1 MLIVAA
7 LLFIVIAFL
16 FYIKPVFIALVLG
29 VLVTVLLNRIVEI
42 FCRATESCSSAKRKA
57 IALISSASIVLVV
70 LILAFAGAMN
80 LMTNINSVLD
90 SLEDFTDQ
98 YNETAENM
106 AEDLT
111 NITIEERQIVISGE
125 VPENDSENGSYK
137 MTSDPPPTSSPTASA
152 GAGLFKYDLSTT
164 NLIRT
169 VLTSGGG
176 IMTSTTGTISFIG
189 TTLFACCLIIPIMAG
204 YYFKE
209 KGNVR
214 NSFTAMIPD
223 KYKEAVGTTIQD
235 VTNDMGAYTLMK
247 ILEAVVIMFLYCAG
261 FYVVG
266 IPHWLFAGIL
276 MGLFNIVPYIGFI
289 LPAIPV
295 TVYAYTLGTEVMLA
309 VIGIIIVIQLFDYFF
324 VLPNMVMKTVKV
336 SSFTAVILT
345 LAGLKI
351 AEVFGLIFA
360 VPLYIFCKI
369 VLTACYKML
378 VSMYPDPVDPNE
390 VVLDEG

>member
-29 VLVTVLLNRIVEI
+29 ILVTVLLNKIVDI
-42 FCRATESCSSAKRKA
+42 FCKATESCSSAKRKA
-57 IALISSASIVLVV
+57 IALISSVSIVLVV
-70 LILAFAGAMN
+70 LIIAFAGAMN

-98 YNETAENM
+98 YNETAGNM

-111 NITIEERQIVISGE
+111 NLTIEENQIVISGE

-137 MTSDPPPTSSPTASA
+137 MTSDPPPAAVSNATL
-152 GAGLFKYDLSTT
+152 GAGLFKDISATS
-164 NLIRT
+164 LIRS

-189 TTLFACCLIIPIMAG
+189 TTLFACCLVIPIMAG

-209 KGNVR
+209 KGNMR
-214 NSFTAMIPD
+214 SSFTAMIPD
-223 KYKEAVGTTIQD
+223 KYKEAVGTTIRD

-247 ILEAVVIMFLYCAG
+247 ILEAFVIMFLYCAG

-345 LAGLKI
+345 LAGLKL
-351 AEVFGLIFA
+351 AGVFGLIFA
-360 VPLYIFCKI
+360 VPIYIFCKI